1 MSYTLFLRT
10 LKMIGTLGEI
20 PDKVTALQDLRR
32 VLKQRG
38 RVFIDEV
45 LLDPDYVSPRALQE
59 KAKGPG
65 VYSWA
70 LTGPKFCYFCATP
83 LCGGVAILIVCS

>member
-20 PDKVTALQDLRR
+20 PDKVTALRDLRP

-38 RVFIDEV
+38 RVFIGEV
-45 LLDPDYVSPRALQE
+45 LLDPDYVSPRTLQE

-65 VYSWA
+65 VYS
-70 LTGPKFCYFCATP
+70 
-83 LCGGVAILIVCS
+83 

>member
-1 MSYTLFLRT
+1 
-10 LKMIGTLGEI
+10 MIGTLGEI
-20 PDKVTALQDLRR
+20 PDKVTALRDLRW

-38 RVFIDEV
+38 RVFIGEV

-65 VYSWA
+65 VYS
-70 LTGPKFCYFCATP
+70 
-83 LCGGVAILIVCS
+83 

>member
-10 LKMIGTLGEI
+10 LKMIGTLAEI
-20 PDKVTALQDLRR
+20 PDKVTALRELRR

-38 RVFIDEV
+38 RVFIGEV

-65 VYSWA
+65 VYS
-70 LTGPKFCYFCATP
+70 
-83 LCGGVAILIVCS
+83 

>member
-20 PDKVTALQDLRR
+20 PDKVTALRDLRW

-38 RVFIDEV
+38 RVFIGEV

-59 KAKGPG
+59 KAKDPG
-65 VYSWA
+65 
-70 LTGPKFCYFCATP
+70 F
-83 LCGGVAILIVCS
+83 ILKH

>member
-20 PDKVTALQDLRR
+20 PDKVTALRELRR

-38 RVFIDEV
+38 RVVIGEV

-59 KAKGPG
+59 KAKDPG
-65 VYSWA
+65 
-70 LTGPKFCYFCATP
+70 F
-83 LCGGVAILIVCS
+83 ILKH